1 MMVGMQ
7 DELAEFDVTEA
18 EFDAMLANGEP
29 VEVAGPPSDAFSR
42 LHIELVGVGR
52 RTYWWRLV
60 AASGEILAT
69 SATSYRS
76 VEAVRR
82 AISAF
87 ASAIQIAPVVQVED
101 DSVTAG
107 QPGRN

>member
-18 EFDAMLANGEP
+18 EFDAMLAEGEP
-29 VEVAGPPSDAFSR
+29 VEVTGPSLDAFHR
-42 LHIELVGVGR
+42 LHFELVR
-52 RTYWWRLV
+52 SDLLTYWWRLV

-76 VEAVRR
+76 PEDVHRAV
-82 AISAF
+82 SALVP
-87 ASAIQIAPVVQVED
+87 AMQRAPVVRVDED
-101 DSVTAG
+101 VAPAG
-107 QPGRN
+107 RRESS